1 MRVRPLEG
9 PDDARELTVAHARAW
24 REAYGG
30 VLPEAA
36 IERVTSVD
44 PSAER
49 VDAQWERLSGY
60 SAGRVHVAEDGTGTV
75 RGYAVFRWG
84 DDETKPSVPTD
95 AAELKELYVDP
106 DHWGRG
112 FGTALL
118 EAGLDRLP
126 DDVDVV
132 ALEVLAGNEVGAG
145 FYAAR
150 GFERAGDASVEIA
163 GTTYPTEVW
172 VRERAS
178 AGSRS
183 SGRSG

>member
-9 PDDARELTVAHARAW
+9 PDDVRELTVAHARAW
-24 REAYGG
+24 REAYAGL
-30 VLPEAA
+30 LPEAA
-36 IERVTSVD
+36 IEQVTSVD

-49 VDAQWERLSGY
+49 VNVQWERLSGY
-60 SAGRVHVAEDGTGTV
+60 GAGRVHVAEDDTGTV
-75 RGYAVFRWG
+75 RGYAVIRWG
-84 DDETKPSVPTD
+84 DDETKPSVPAG

-106 DHWGRG
+106 DWWGRG

-126 DDVDVV
+126 GDVDAV
-132 ALEVLAGNEVGAG
+132 ALELLAGNEVGAG
-145 FYAAR
+145 FYAAQ
-150 GFERAGDASVEIA
+150 GFEQAGDASVEIT
-163 GTTYPTEVW
+163 GTAYPTEVW

-178 AGSRS
+178 DGSRA